1 MLEVFKY
8 LLHSNGQIQH
18 FDCKIVFILWTSLI
32 PAKVPVPT
40 PAGPIQLNVGEGDLI
55 FFAWISVNL
64 LLEEYNCPLLTGEL

>member
-18 FDCKIVFILWTSLI
+18 FDRKIFFILWTSLI

-55 FFAWISVNL
+55 FLREFLLIFFLKNIISL
-64 LLEEYNCPLLTGEL
+64 S